1 MHEQAHIYSFIYP
14 FHFVSTFILW
24 WIMWASD
31 FYVHP
36 HLTHLFITIVYHIG
50 EQSLIMLSRQLCS
63 LGLALSMQALSCL
76 QLHLTLNGLG
86 EMLIMFLLGFT
97 NSVLGFI
104 SFYYT
109 VRGLCLVSLE
119 TVGECSRL
127 LLTIQCFMYYGCFN
141 RVMCHSICENVRVQ
155 TYSKT

>member
-1 MHEQAHIYSFIYP
+1 M
-14 FHFVSTFILW
+14 
-24 WIMWASD
+24 
-31 FYVHP
+31 
-36 HLTHLFITIVYHIG
+36 
-50 EQSLIMLSRQLCS
+50 
-63 LGLALSMQALSCL
+63 
-76 QLHLTLNGLG
+76 LG
-86 EMLIMFLLGFT
+86 EMLIMFLHKFT

-109 VRGLCLVSLE
+109 VRGLCVVLLE

-127 LLTIQCFMYYGCFN
+127 LLTIQFFMYYGCFS